1 MKEKIKVSIN
11 VSGGNV
17 QQILTNH
24 PDVEVKLYDYD
35 NAEEGGYT
43 KAMEVAEKR
52 YNKDLTINAYGL
64 WNSL

>member
-43 KAMEVAEKR
+43 KAMEVAKKR